1 MIKSHHILFLKT
13 LDCVLDVLNSP
24 YLNYTVSKETVI
36 ELVKPKIVF
45 DKVYENE
52 KSKFLT
58 ENYDK
63 YTESQTKIY
72 LINSALDHLSE
83 NKYINTH
90 KKGNGEIFY
99 QITHKGFL
107 KIHLGFVKS
116 FENDKLKLDTLK
128 SQQNID
134 NTLNIIKTLTPYLL
148 AVLTFIIGKLS

>member
-13 LDCVLDVLNSP
+13 LDYVLDTVNSP
-24 YLNYTVSKETVI
+24 YLNYTVSKETI
-36 ELVKPKIVF
+36 IKLVKPKIVF
-45 DKVYENE
+45 DKIYENE

-72 LINSALDHLSE
+72 LIDSALDYLSE
-83 NKYINTH
+83 SKYINIH
-90 KKGNGEIFY
+90 KSDNGETIY

-116 FENDKLKLDTLK
+116 FENDKLKINNLK
-128 SQQNID
+128 TQTNFENLMRVLAI
-134 NTLNIIKTLTPYLL
+134 LIPALL
-148 AVLTFIIGKLS
+148 SFFLGKLL